1 MSVCCLLQRQC
12 CLAAD
17 WLDAHGDTGILCDH
31 PNSPPPAESCRKLGL
46 CHVLEDAAAA
56 LRLIQTELVKALIAA
71 IAASLIFAAPSKASL
86 LPCPLAAGWRVERH
100 LELPRRDTDNQ
111 PIGGFSA
118 VHRNPTTGEL
128 LLLSDLPQGS
138 LLRWSSFSPGGTP
151 RLLRVLPLLHPMDGE
166 GLVALDGQFWIASEG
181 RRTAH
186 QEPSLLRFDA
196 ASGRLLQRLL
206 LPPDW
211 QAGNGKGLDSNAGP
225 ESLALMPPMAGQ
237 SSPVFLMAAEQPLL
251 QDPPL
256 QVRLLRWQWRRGQD
270 PHIDAPWAQPL
281 GSLQL
286 PGEGWGLT
294 DLMVVNT
301 SQVLALLRRFE
312 APLNWSIR
320 LALFPLPAPETSGL
334 SMPLAPLASW
344 DLIASGLPPDNW
356 EGITAGPPSAEGQP
370 SLLLVSD
377 DNLNPLQ
384 ASRLALLTP
393 VRTTSCSSLP

>member
-1 MSVCCLLQRQC
+1 M
-12 CLAAD
+12 
-17 WLDAHGDTGILCDH
+17 
-31 PNSPPPAESCRKLGL
+31 
-46 CHVLEDAAAA
+46 LEDAAAA
-56 LRLIQTELVKALIAA
+56 LRFIQTELVKALFAA
-71 IAASLIFAAPSKASL
+71 ISASLIFAVPSKASL

-151 RLLRVLPLLHPMDGE
+151 RLLRVLPLVHPMDGE

-211 QAGNGKGLDSNAGP
+211 QAGDGKGLDSNAGP

-256 QVRLLRWQWRRGQD
+256 QVRLLSWQWRRGQD
-270 PHIDAPWAQPL
+270 PHIDEPWAQPL

-320 LALFPLPAPETSGL
+320 LALFPFPAPETSGL

-356 EGITAGPPSAEGQP
+356 EGISAGPPSAEGQP

-384 ASRLALLTP
+384 ANRLALLTP